1 MSVRWTERQTQVI
14 GHRGGNL
21 LVSAA
26 AGSGKT
32 AVLVERII
40 RMVTNEEHPVDI
52 DHMLIM
58 TFTRAAA
65 AEMRERISGAIEKK
79 LEEMPENEHLQMQ
92 ASLVHYAQITTIDS
106 FCLNLIRS
114 YFDRL
119 DLDPSFRVGDEGELM
134 LLGQDVM
141 QELLEDY
148 YAQGREEFL
157 NFVDGYA
164 TGKSDA
170 QIEDYIR
177 KVYTFAQSNPYPALW
192 FSQCRE
198 ELDKDAEN
206 TLWMCF
212 VCDDI
217 RGQARECSVQLKEA
231 FQICESDEV
240 LCAYAPMLREDFT
253 ALKELAESQTFEE
266 ICAKLSAFRWPTLA
280 RVRSKE
286 VDTELKSYVTN
297 SRDRAKKTV
306 KKLQELYAYDTPEEM
321 KRQMKETG
329 APVGMLLELAEQFT
343 LRYREKKRERNLVDF
358 HDLEHEALRVLIREE
373 NGLPVMEDGRFCYT
387 EAADELSRQYE
398 EILID
403 EYQDSNLVQEALIC
417 ALSAERF
424 GRPDVFMVGDVKQS
438 IYRFRLARPE
448 LFLEKYESYTEQ
460 GTGAGRKI
468 ELDQNF
474 RSRREVLDGVN
485 DVFYRIMNPNLGS
498 IRYTEK
504 NALYPGAVFAPMEKE
519 CGIVTYDPELLL
531 VDTGAKVLEGLEE
544 EAADYTA
551 KEIEARLI
559 ARKIRE
565 LTDPEKGLLVWDNSL
580 GESGQ
585 YRIAR
590 YHDIV
595 ILLRSSLGWTETLL
609 SVLLN
614 ENIPAYAESRT
625 GYFHTAE
632 VETVLSFLTVID
644 NPMQDIPLAAVLH
657 SPIVG
662 LTDEE
667 MARMVSVYRN
677 SADKGTDRGT
687 WAAMK
692 FYMERGDEG
701 TDQRILDKLKDFW
714 ALLSEMRAAA
724 VYLPIHELVYRIYER
739 TGYYHYVFAMPAGQ
753 TRRANLDMLVEKASD
768 YEKTSY
774 RGLFHFIRYME
785 NLKKYDTDFGEA
797 SVLGEDEDTV
807 RIMTIHK
814 SKGLEFPIVFVA
826 GLGKKFNKQDSYSRV
841 LIDPEMGISTDY
853 LNLEYR
859 LKAPTLKKNALRRK
873 QEMDGLGE
881 ELRVL
886 YVAMTRAKE
895 KLIMTGTDRYLQKT
909 IERYGPGRIP
919 LSDGQIPYTILA
931 SAGSFLD
938 WLVMS
943 LGGGTNRLQVSRVQV
958 EELIDREL
966 EKQIGLQISRKS
978 LEEEAAAVDTGEE
991 GYQRLEERL
1000 NCGYPYEAEIR
1011 LPAKLSVSELKQ
1023 QGQMEDEAESVRAA
1037 EYEETTEREETEE
1050 DRKAGE
1056 NHGDGRETDNPGEGR
1071 RRQSDSGYGATR
1083 GTAYHRVLQLLP
1095 FERIHSDEDVAD
1107 CLTDLMGR
1115 KKITREIYNFV
1126 APGVIW
1132 RFLQSDIGR
1141 RMTEAAG
1148 KGRLY
1153 KEQQFVMGVPA
1164 CEMGDY
1170 DTDELV
1176 VVQGIIDAW
1185 FEEDGELVLVD
1196 YKTDRVSDPQVL
1208 IDHYHTQLEYYA
1220 RALTQCMD
1228 KPVKEK
1234 IIYSLTMQK
1243 EILL

>member
-1 MSVRWTERQTQVI
+1 MSVKWTERQSQVI

-40 RMVTNEEHPVDI
+40 RMVTDEEHPVDI
-52 DHMLIM
+52 DRMLIM

-65 AEMRERISGAIEKK
+65 AEMRERIREAIEKK
-79 LEEMPENEHLQMQ
+79 LEEMPDNEHLQMQ

-148 YAQGREEFL
+148 YEQGGEDFL

-192 FSQCRE
+192 FAQCRE
-198 ELDKDAEN
+198 ELDKDTESAQ
-206 TLWMCF
+206 WMRF
-212 VCDDI
+212 ICDDI
-217 RGQARECSVQLKEA
+217 RGQAGECSAQLKDA
-231 FQICESDEV
+231 FRICESDEV
-240 LCAYAPMLREDFT
+240 LCAYASMLREDFT
-253 ALKELAESQTFEE
+253 GLKELAESSTFEE
-266 ICAKLSAFRWPTLA
+266 MYVRLSSFRWPTLA

-286 VDTELKSYVTN
+286 VDAAVKSYVTN

-306 KKLQELYAYDTPEEM
+306 KKMQELYAYDTPEEM

-329 APVGMLLELAEQFT
+329 APIRMLLELAEQFT
-343 LRYREKKRERNLVDF
+343 LRYQGKKRERNLVDF

-387 EAADELSRQYE
+387 EAADELSRQFE

-403 EYQDSNLVQEALIC
+403 EYQDSNLVQEALIR

-424 GRPDVFMVGDVKQS
+424 GRPDIFMVGDVKQS

-498 IRYTEK
+498 IRYMEK
-504 NALYPGAVFAPMEKE
+504 TALYPGAVFAPSERE
-519 CGIVTYDPELLL
+519 AGTVSYDPELLL
-531 VDTGAKVLEGLEE
+531 VDTGVKVLEELEE
-544 EAADYTA
+544 EAAEYTA

-565 LTDPEKGLLVWDNSL
+565 LTDPEKGLKIWDKNL
-580 GESGQ
+580 GKGGE
-585 YRIAR
+585 YRTAQ

-625 GYFHTAE
+625 GYFHTIE
-632 VETVLSFLTVID
+632 VETVLSFLSVID

-667 MARMVSVYRN
+667 MANMVSVYRN
-677 SADKGTDRGT
+677 SADKGADRGT

-692 FYMERGDEG
+692 FFMERRDEDV
-701 TDQRILDKLKDFW
+701 DQKILDKLKNFSE
-714 ALLSEMRAAA
+714 LLTEMRKAV
-724 VYLPIHELVYRIYER
+724 VYLPIHELIYRIYER
-739 TGYYHYVFAMPAGQ
+739 TGYYHYVSAMPAGQ

-814 SKGLEFPIVFVA
+814 SKGLEFPIVLVA
-826 GLGKKFNKQDSYSRV
+826 GLGKKFNRQDSYSRV
-841 LIDPEMGISTDY
+841 LIDPELGISADY

-859 LKAPTLKKNALRRK
+859 LKGSTLKKNAMRRK
-873 QEMDGLGE
+873 QEMDSLGE

-895 KLIMTGTDRYLQKT
+895 KLIMTGTDRYLEKT
-909 IERYGPGRIP
+909 MERYGPGRIP

-938 WLVMS
+938 WLIMS
-943 LGGGTNRLQVSRVQV
+943 LGGGAKVLQVSQTRV
-958 EELIDREL
+958 EDLIDREL
-966 EKQIGLQISRKS
+966 ERQIGLQVSRRS
-978 LEEEAAAVDTGEE
+978 LEEEAAAVDIGKES
-991 GYQRLEERL
+991 YQRLEKRL
-1000 NCGYPYEAEIR
+1000 NCSYSYETEAR

-1023 QGQMEDEAESVRAA
+1023 QGQMEDEAESVR
-1037 EYEETTEREETEE
+1037 TTECEGT
-1050 DRKAGE
+1050 AWQ
-1056 NHGDGRETDNPGEGR
+1056 NDN
-1071 RRQSDSGYGATR
+1071 GYGATR

-1095 FERIHSDEDVAD
+1095 FEQMHSGEDVAD
-1107 CLTDLMGR
+1107 CLTDLIEGR
-1115 KKITREIYNFV
+1115 KITKEIYNLV
-1126 APGVIW
+1126 DAGVIW

-1141 RMTEAAG
+1141 RMTAAAE
-1148 KGRLY
+1148 KGSLH

-1170 DTDELV
+1170 DTGELV

-1185 FEEDGELVLVD
+1185 FEENEELVIVD
-1196 YKTDRVSDPQVL
+1196 YKTDRVRDPQVL
-1208 IDHYHTQLEYYA
+1208 IDHYHIQLEYYA
-1220 RALTQCMD
+1220 RALTQCMQM
-1228 KPVKEK
+1228 PVKEK
-1234 IIYSLTMQK
+1234 IIYSLTMQR
-1243 EILL
+1243 EISL